1 MNKAET
7 LAENM
12 QLISSSRH
20 QVYSDGVYFLKSAR
34 NNENAHEI
42 VLEYSVQKA
51 LGQNVKLFPGP
62 PVSLLTP
69 NLGKQVTELNSET
82 VRKQSQR
89 ISTMKD
95 LDKNTLQEISELA
108 PNINS
113 IRNSIKKRIFERIS
127 ESKVPESLLNFIP
140 KELDMN
146 KFDLTLVHADP
157 RPENWVINDSG
168 DLVMI
173 DWESACFAPW
183 EFGLASLA
191 SHTIE
196 YDHPELVSEIFNE
209 IEKDNRIDYSLYE
222 WSMKLR
228 AVSVASW
235 YYYDEGKA
243 SGDWWFKQIL
253 NNMYGK

>member
-1 MNKAET
+1 MNDLTNNMT
-7 LAENM
+7 LVSE
-12 QLISSSRH
+12 SRH
-20 QVYSDGVYFLKSAR
+20 KVFTDGQNFMKQAR

-51 LGQNVKLFPGP
+51 LGQNVKLLPGP

-69 NLGKQVTELNSET
+69 NLGNQIVELNKGI
-82 VRKQSQR
+82 VRKQTNKIFELKS
-89 ISTMKD
+89 
-95 LDKNTLQEISELA
+95 LDKNILKEIAELA

-113 IRNSIKKRIFERIS
+113 IRSSIKRRIHERIA
-127 ESKVPESLLNFIP
+127 EDKVPESLLKFVP
-140 KELDMN
+140 KELDLS
-146 KFDLTLVHADP
+146 KFNLTLVHADP
-157 RPENWVINDSG
+157 RPENWVVSDSG
-168 DLVMI
+168 EILMI

-209 IEKDNRIDYSLYE
+209 IEKDNRVDYSLYE

-243 SGDWWFKQIL
+243 SGDWWLKQIL